1 MPPIEAVCFDLDGT
15 LCVPRQTDAAFLQAV
30 FEYAGTDHLFTA
42 ADLRDIEPGD
52 IEPSPTITEFYTDLY
67 AEAVRRGDADL
78 DPDSPLVEELGRVAG
93 RLYDETAVRFREG
106 ADEALAHA
114 RDRYRLGLI
123 TNGNRDTQ
131 RAKLGALG
139 VEDDFDVTVICDPA
153 QGLSG
158 KPALEPFDIA
168 LTELGTP
175 AETTVH
181 VGNTH
186 SEDVTGAHE
195 AGLQSIWVPTDR
207 PHEVHPDDPDPSPTH
222 RVDSLADLPAIL

>member
-1 MPPIEAVCFDLDGT
+1 MASIEAVCFDLDGT
-15 LCVPRQTDAAFLQAV
+15 LSVPQQTDAAFLQAV

-42 ADLRDIEPGD
+42 AELRSIEPGE
-52 IEPSPTITEFYTDLY
+52 IEPAATITAFYTNLY
-67 AEAVRRGDADL
+67 GEAVQRGDTTL

-93 RLYDETAVRFREG
+93 RLYDETAVRFRES
-106 ADEALAHA
+106 AAEALAHA

-123 TNGNRDTQ
+123 TNGNRETQ

-153 QGLSG
+153 HGISR
-158 KPALEPFDIA
+158 KPAREPFDIA
-168 LTELGTP
+168 LAELGTS
-175 AETTVH
+175 AEATVH

-186 SEDVTGAHE
+186 SEDVIGAHG

-207 PHEVHPDDPDPSPTH
+207 PHEEHPDDPDPSPTH
-222 RVDSLADLPAIL
+222 HVDSLAELPAIL